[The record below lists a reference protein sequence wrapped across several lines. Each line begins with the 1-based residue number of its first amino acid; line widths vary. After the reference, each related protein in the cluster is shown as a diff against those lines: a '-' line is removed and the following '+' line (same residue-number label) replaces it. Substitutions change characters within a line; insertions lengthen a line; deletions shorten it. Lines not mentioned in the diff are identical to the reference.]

1 MYSWQMP
8 SASVFERIVALLL
21 MFCAVGIAQSPS
33 PERDQL
39 ISMEARGRIGPYGIG
54 FNYTVRHNTEL
65 VSAHYFYVTQLKDI
79 PLNGTVRGEDVEL
92 KGEDNS
98 AFALHFVGNGSNGKD
113 PLTFYNSVGLSGF
126 WTLGSRTLPVDLRFQ
141 HSTENPG
148 TRLYVQVTDQPDWA
162 YEAMVSSV
170 KQAILKGD
178 VAEVAKHTEFPL
190 KVNGTHKSLTIHN
203 ATELMA
209 NWSKI
214 FTPEFL
220 AKLGTDV
227 PHEMFVHGG
236 EAMLG
241 DGELWFDDKGLVSLN
256 PVLGRPDLIKDK

>member
-8 SASVFERIVALLL
+8 SRTVLKSVVALVLTV
-21 MFCAVGIAQSPS
+21 CGIGIAQTPS
-33 PERDQL
+33 SESDQL
-39 ISMEARGRIGPYGIG
+39 MSMEARGHVGPYRIGL
-54 FNYTVRHNTEL
+54 NYTVRHNTEL

-92 KGEDNS
+92 KGEDGS

-113 PLTFYNSVGLSGF
+113 PLTFYNSIGLSGF
-126 WTLGSRTLPVDLRFQ
+126 WTLGRQTLPVDLRFQ

-148 TRLYVQVTDQPDWA
+148 TRLYVQVTDQPDSV

-170 KQAILKGD
+170 KQAIVKGD
-178 VAEVAKHTEFPL
+178 VAELAKHTEFPL
-190 KVNGTHKSLTIHN
+190 RVNGKHKSLTIHN
-203 ATELMA
+203 VTELRA
-209 NWSKI
+209 NWSRI

-220 AKLGTDV
+220 AKLRTDV
-227 PHEMFVHGG
+227 PHEMFVHEG

-241 DGELWFDDKGLVSLN
+241 DGEMWFDDKGLVSLN
-256 PVLGRPDLIKDK
+256 PVLGQPDLIKDK